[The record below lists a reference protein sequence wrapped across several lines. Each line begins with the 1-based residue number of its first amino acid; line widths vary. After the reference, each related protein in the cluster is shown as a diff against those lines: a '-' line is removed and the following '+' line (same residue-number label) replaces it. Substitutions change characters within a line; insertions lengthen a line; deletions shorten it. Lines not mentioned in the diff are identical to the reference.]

1 MNLQRILAV
10 VFKEFIHIKRDKPTL
25 GIIFAFPVVMLLLFG
40 YAASTDVDNMPTAVF
55 NQDNKQKSRELLEK
69 FQQSTYFKITYYVKS
84 NQELRD
90 LVDQGKAKIGFII
103 PPDYSKN
110 LARSV
115 PAQVQLILDGSDPS
129 IARTA
134 LFTASSIA
142 QNYGSEMF
150 IEKLKSRGSTNKI
163 GLPIDLRSRVWYNPD
178 MKSINFNIPGLIG
191 LILQNI
197 TIMLTA
203 FALVRER
210 DRGTLEQ
217 LIVTPVK
224 PLELIIGKLIP
235 YVAVALVDVTLTL
248 LIGTL
253 WFKVKIVGSL
263 FELVV
268 LSCVFLVGALGMGL
282 FVSTI
287 ARNQLQAMQIAFAII
302 LPSVIL
308 SGFMF
313 PREAMV
319 GITYY
324 LGYLIPLTYF
334 LQILRGVILKGIG
347 IEYLWKD
354 VLLLVIFGITALFL
368 SAKRFNKTLD

>member
-1 MNLQRILAV
+1 MNLERILAV
-10 VFKEFIHIKRDKPTL
+10 VFKEFIHIKRDKTTL
-25 GIIFAFPVVMLLLFG
+25 GIIFAFPVVMMLLFG
-40 YAASTDVDNMPTAVF
+40 YAASTDVDKMTTVVF

-69 FQQSTYFKITYYVKS
+69 LQQSTYFNIIYNVK
-84 NQELRD
+84 NNKEMRD
-90 LVDQGKAKIGFII
+90 LIDKGEAKIGFII

-110 LARSV
+110 ISRNV

-134 LFTASSIA
+134 LFTASSIV
-142 QNYGSEMF
+142 QNYGSDLF
-150 IEKLKSRGSTNKI
+150 IEKLKAKGSGTKI
-163 GLPIDLRSRVWYNPD
+163 SLPIDLRSRVWYNPD

-197 TIMLTA
+197 TVILTA
-203 FALVRER
+203 FALVREK
-210 DRGTLEQ
+210 DKGTLEQ

-235 YVAVALVDVTLTL
+235 YVMVALIDVTLA
-248 LIGTL
+248 ISVGTL
-253 WFKVKIVGSL
+253 WFNVKIVGSL
-263 FELVV
+263 TELFL
-268 LSCVFLVGALGMGL
+268 LSFIFLVGALSMGL
-282 FVSTI
+282 FVSTV
-287 ARNQLQAMQIAFAII
+287 AKNQLQAMQMAMAII

-308 SGFMF
+308 SGFAF
-313 PREAMV
+313 PREAMT

-354 VLLLVIFGITALFL
+354 VLLLAIFGITALLL

>member
-1 MNLQRILAV
+1 MNLERILAV
-10 VFKEFIHIKRDKPTL
+10 VFKEFIHIKRDKTTL
-25 GIIFAFPVVMLLLFG
+25 GIIFAFPVVMMLLFG
-40 YAASTDVDNMPTAVF
+40 YAASTDVDKMPTVVF

-69 FQQSTYFKITYYVKS
+69 LQQSTYFNIIYNVK
-84 NQELRD
+84 NNKEMRD
-90 LVDQGKAKIGFII
+90 LIDKGEAKIGFII

-110 LARSV
+110 ISRNV

-134 LFTASSIA
+134 LFTASSIV
-142 QNYGSEMF
+142 QNYGSDLF
-150 IEKLKSRGSTNKI
+150 IEKLKAKGSGTKI
-163 GLPIDLRSRVWYNPD
+163 SLPIDLRSRVWYNPD

-197 TIMLTA
+197 TVILTA
-203 FALVRER
+203 FALVREK
-210 DRGTLEQ
+210 DKGTLEQ

-235 YVAVALVDVTLTL
+235 YVMVALIDVTLA
-248 LIGTL
+248 ISVGTL
-253 WFKVKIVGSL
+253 WFNVKIVGSL
-263 FELVV
+263 TELFL
-268 LSCVFLVGALGMGL
+268 LSFIFLVGALSMGL
-282 FVSTI
+282 FVSTV
-287 ARNQLQAMQIAFAII
+287 AKNQLQAMQMAMAII

-308 SGFMF
+308 SGFAF
-313 PREAMV
+313 PREAMT

-354 VLLLVIFGITALFL
+354 VLLLAIFGITALLL